1 MTRALGFLGVSL
13 RRFLGGLF
21 LLVGATFLIYMTIR
35 SAPGD
40 AIDAITPMGTPPDV
54 KAKLMAEFGLD
65 KDPVSGYLSW
75 LTHSAVGD
83 FGESLVVSP
92 GEPVMSVALGA
103 FGQTLLLA
111 VTALLVCLILAL
123 GGAALSTRS
132 KGRGQLGSGFL
143 YVITSAP
150 SFVVAIFFMLILNWS
165 VFTFLEQGGYVVP
178 DWYPIPVYT
187 DSYMPFVFAVLA
199 LVFGDGLFM
208 EYFNSTRAELTAV
221 QDAQFISAIK
231 AKGASTTSHVVRNML
246 VPVAAGYS
254 ARLPVVLG
262 GAVIVEYVFTLEGAG
277 YLLLEA
283 AKVRDF
289 PVVVG
294 LSVLFT
300 AVIIGV
306 TVLADMVRGA
316 IDPREVSHG
325 G

>member
-1 MTRALGFLGVSL
+1 MTRALGFMRVSL
-13 RRFLGGLF
+13 RRFIGGLL
-21 LLVGATFLIYMTIR
+21 LLVGATFLIYMTVR

-40 AIDAITPMGTPPDV
+40 AIDAITPMGTPDEV

-65 KDPVSGYLSW
+65 RDPVSGYFMW
-75 LTHSAVGD
+75 LANSTGGD

-92 GEPVMSVALGA
+92 GEPVMSVAMGA
-103 FGQTLLLA
+103 FGQTLILA
-111 VTALLVCLILAL
+111 VVSLLVCLTLAL
-123 GGAALSTRS
+123 LGAIAFKRV
-132 KGRGQLGSGFL
+132 GRVGQLGSGIL
-143 YVITSAP
+143 YVLTSAP
-150 SFVVAIFFMLILNWS
+150 SFVVAVCMMLLINWG
-165 VFTFLEQGGYVVP
+165 VFTYLEQTGYVVP
-178 DWYPIPVYT
+178 EWYPIPIYT
-187 DSYMPFVFAVLA
+187 DSYMPFVFAIIA
-199 LVFGDGLFM
+199 LVLGDGLFM
-208 EYFNSTRAELTAV
+208 EYFNSTRSELDGV
-221 QDAQFISAIK
+221 RKAQFVAAVRS
-231 AKGASTTSHVVRNML
+231 KGASTTPHIVRNML
-246 VPVAAGYS
+246 VPVAAGYA

-306 TVLADMVRGA
+306 TVLSDMVRSA